1 MSYTTQIESPMR
13 LLLEAEAQILA
24 ARTTVSKALDNLDPG
39 RREHSIAS
47 EKQDLDRLAAL
58 ARRMIIERRLRDRL
72 LDLPEIFGEPAWDI
86 MLDLFVASV
95 DNRLVSTT
103 SACLS
108 STAPATTGL
117 RYLRVLE
124 DKGLVERVPDEE
136 DGRVVNVRLTE
147 SAVGKM
153 VQLLSRYAKSSPVG
167 VP

>member
-1 MSYTTQIESPMR
+1 MSYTTQIDSPMR
-13 LLLEAEAQILA
+13 LLLQAEAQILA

-39 RREHSIAS
+39 RREHSLEA
-47 EKQDLDRLAAL
+47 ERRDLDMLAAL

-86 MLDLFVASV
+86 MLDLFVAHV

-124 DKGLVERVPDEE
+124 EKGLIERVPDQD

-147 SAVGKM
+147 CAVGKM
-153 VQLLSRYAKSSPVG
+153 VQLLSRYAKASPVSA
-167 VP
+167 P